1 MHKVQDDS
9 ILTDFEESA
18 VYDCKN
24 KPNVG
29 DKANV
34 GRIKYITYADYLKDF
49 DFIWDTFSKEKVLK
63 GGLIICAE

>member
-49 DFIWDTFSKEKVLK
+49 DFI
-63 GGLIICAE
+63 